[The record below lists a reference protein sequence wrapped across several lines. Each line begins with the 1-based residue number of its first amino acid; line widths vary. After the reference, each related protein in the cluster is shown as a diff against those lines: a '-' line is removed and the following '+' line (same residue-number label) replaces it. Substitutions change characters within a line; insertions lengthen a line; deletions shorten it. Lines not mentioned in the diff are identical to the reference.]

1 MKAASEGAS
10 GAAFGNYVNRN
21 MGENTMSVSLLVFK
35 GEHFNS
41 STSKV
46 INEIPVSFQSVW
58 NNIWEKAISECSVKK
73 FVTCGMFTVDDIP
86 NVITGLDTIYNWVHH
101 NGGEET
107 KYIQDRILKLKN
119 FFNNIYLDD
128 NNSDYWFDL
137 G

>member
-1 MKAASEGAS
+1 
-10 GAAFGNYVNRN
+10 
-21 MGENTMSVSLLVFK
+21 MSVSLLVFK

-46 INEIPVSFQSVW
+46 IDEIPVSFQSVW
-58 NNIWEKAISECSVKK
+58 NNIWEKAIYECSVKK

-86 NVITGLDTIYNWVHH
+86 NVITELDTIYNWVNH
-101 NGGEET
+101 NGGKET

>member
-86 NVITGLDTIYNWVHH
+86 NVITELDTIYNWVHH